1 MVLRYASLAVFL
13 LLVVLAA
20 LIGGS
25 FEAGE
30 WYSAISKPQWAP
42 PPWVF
47 AATWSV
53 LYVLT
58 ALAMWQVWLSGHPVR
73 LGALLFWLLQL
84 VVNVAWLWLFFGL
97 HRSGWALGDM
107 ALLIGLVVL
116 CIRAFSMASRA
127 AALLMLP
134 YLLWLLFAWLLN
146 FSIWALSGGALG
158 LSFD

>member
-20 LIGGS
+20 LMGGS

-30 WYSAISKPQWAP
+30 WYSAISKPQWTP

-47 AATWSV
+47 AVAWSV
-53 LYVLT
+53 LYVLM
-58 ALAMWQVWLSGHPVR
+58 ALAMWQVWVSGHPVR
-73 LGALLFWLLQL
+73 RGALIFWLLQL
-84 VVNVAWLWLFFGL
+84 AVNVAWPWLFFGL
-97 HRSGWALGDM
+97 HRTGLAMADLG
-107 ALLIGLVVL
+107 LLIGLVIL
-116 CIRAFSMASRA
+116 CMRAFSMASRA

-146 FSIWALSGGALG
+146 FAIWALSGGALG
-158 LSFD
+158 LTFE